1 MERSGNRTPWLPGLD
16 VLRSYR
22 REWLRSDVFAGLSVA
37 AVSLPI
43 GVAYARLA
51 GFDPVVGI
59 YSCILPP
66 VAYAFFGTS
75 RQLIV
80 NPDAAACAILA
91 ATLAPIAAGDS
102 TRYAELSIALTA
114 LTGVLCI
121 AGGMARFGVIADFL
135 SRPILVGYL
144 NGIALSIIAGQLGT
158 LLGIRIASGGF
169 FHTLVRV
176 AAALPDAHFATLAT
190 GVVLIVVILIL
201 GRILPRVPAPLAA
214 CAIGIGAVYLLG
226 LDRHGVA
233 VVGPIPP
240 GFPRPHIPSVRSGDV
255 WPLLS
260 GAGAIALVS
269 FCSMMTTA
277 RSFAARNH
285 YAIDANRDMIALGV
299 CDIAS
304 AFNRGFVVSG
314 ADSRTAVADASHGK
328 TQATGLVAAAAMA
341 LVLLFVT
348 GPLARL
354 PNAALA
360 AILISSA
367 LSLFDFASLRECW
380 RVSKPEFRQSIV
392 AMVGVMTIGVL
403 PGILLAVGSA
413 ILRLLQ
419 QASRPHDAILGRGD
433 GEAYC
438 SADEGGK
445 MIAGLLIYRF
455 DASLLFFNADY
466 FKDRV
471 LSLCDE
477 ARPRWLLLD
486 VEGMP
491 VLDVTGADVLEAVRC
506 ELSARGTVLAIAR
519 AKGVFRIMIERTGLS
534 SRIGA
539 AHIFARVHEGAQAF
553 LEEQG
558 QERSPQVTRNP
569 AHADPCSPR

>member
-1 MERSGNRTPWLPGLD
+1 MERAGNSASWLPGLD

-22 REWLRSDVFAGLSVA
+22 REWLPSDVFAGLSVA

-66 VAYAFFGTS
+66 VAYAVFGTS
-75 RQLIV
+75 RQLVV

-91 ATLAPIAAGDS
+91 ATLAPLAAGDN
-102 TRYAELSIALTA
+102 TRYADLSIALTL
-114 LTGVLCI
+114 LTGLLCI
-121 AGGMARFGVIADFL
+121 AGGIARFGVIANFL
-135 SRPILVGYL
+135 SRPILAGYL

-158 LLGIRIASGGF
+158 LFGTRISSGGF
-169 FHTLVRV
+169 FLTIIRV
-176 AAALPDAHFATLAT
+176 AAALGDTQLTTLAT
-190 GVVLIVVILIL
+190 GVSLLVVMIGL
-201 GRILPRVPAPLAA
+201 GRLLPRVPAPLAA
-214 CAIGIGAVYLLG
+214 CVLGIAAVYLLG

-233 VVGPIPP
+233 VVGPVPA
-240 GFPRPHIPSVRSGDV
+240 GFPTPRVPSVRGGDV

-260 GAGAIALVS
+260 GAAGIALVS

-277 RSFAARNH
+277 RSFAARNR

-304 AFNRGFVVSG
+304 ALNRGFVVSG
-314 ADSRTAVADASHGK
+314 ADSRTAVADAAGGK
-328 TQATGLVAAAAMA
+328 SQVTGLVAAAAMA

-354 PNAALA
+354 PTAALA

-367 LSLFDFASLRECW
+367 WNLFDFTSLRECY
-380 RVSKPEFRQSIV
+380 RVSRPEFRQSVV
-392 AMVGVMTIGVL
+392 AMIGVMTVGVL
-403 PGILLAVGSA
+403 PGILLAVGLA
-413 ILRLLQ
+413 LLRIVG
-419 QASRPHDAILGRGD
+419 QASRPHDAVLGRGE

-438 SADEGGK
+438 SEDEGGK

-466 FKDRV
+466 FRDRV
-471 LSLCDE
+471 LSLCDQ

-491 VLDVTGADVLEAVRC
+491 MLDVTGADVLEAVRS
-506 ELSARGTVLAIAR
+506 ELSARGTVFALARPNGLFR
-519 AKGVFRIMIERTGLS
+519 AMVQRTGLS
-534 SRIGA
+534 DRIGA
-539 AHIFARVHEGAQAF
+539 SHTFARVHEGAQAF
-553 LEEQG
+553 LASQ
-558 QERSPQVTRNP
+558 QPDR
-569 AHADPCSPR
+569 A